1 MTTQLIPNVFAL
13 NTATSAGD
21 VVPDA
26 RFGQVT
32 SLNAN
37 SAFTVTALKG
47 NEVCLS
53 VWVKRQRVTDDIQLK
68 LNTGGWR
75 IANSGLVLLDEQET
89 GHIIPQEQWHQLTLV
104 QTHNAA
110 KLYVNGVL
118 VHSLDKDYPVLS
130 GNLGYVSASGNV
142 QLAQQHTYDY
152 ALDATAVQAGYV
164 AGLPVVKK
172 TFAQKQP
179 IGFALTHPENSLY
192 SGAIDNALL
201 IVDATRDDQVN
212 QVLEVTNT
220 SANAIHIPGSNAPSV
235 DGDNFLFELRFRNG
249 VFERIEET
257 FRFNAQSDWHISAP
271 VKNAADGSWSVYFL
285 TKTSV
290 TLNTGGKL
298 IFPFSYRTVNNAL
311 QERPTVFSLA
321 YQNMQFGDDK
331 PICGDRN
338 QPMTVANLS
347 SNNQYLT
354 ELNKQI
360 EKANGV
366 VNSMEKA
373 TQAELSKLKEELEKA
388 RNELVGAQ
396 SSLADTQDSLVNA
409 KKELLEKASQ
419 QDVTNTIEKTKTAI
433 EGGVSD
439 KISTSESALRKELGL
454 AQIDLQ
460 AKIDEAQNKIDEEQ
474 NRIFTDMDNKI
485 LTAISGINKRLEALD
500 DEVDL
505 RASAKDVKN
514 LKVLPPFAAFGYS
527 ANGLVTNHANCDFEI
542 RLRNTSGEKLTF
554 DSSGKVRLSIAVG
567 SQKDDLVSSSSKAGG
582 CTTTL
587 GSMKTPSGNTPRR
600 DFECNL
606 SNKSLN
612 ADAEVVFY
620 FNDFTPNELAG
631 QSLVEVEIAGVKNY
645 KNQHLV
651 AALHKVND
659 VAANNVVAS
668 NDVVASGNV
677 VAKDTLK
684 AYNLYLADSWA
695 DITWKQGDNLQFG
708 TVVAPE
714 NGPVTKNNNFVERMR
729 ISNSGNVGI
738 GDNSPS
744 DKLEVAGNV
753 RAERFVDRNDTSYYV
768 DPAGTSKLSTVEAVG
783 DVKGA
788 RFVDRNNTSYYVD
801 PTSTSRLSSIDV
813 DGDVKGARFVDRNS
827 SGYYVDPSS
836 TSNVNHL
843 TAKGYLRGNGY
854 YIHNLNA
861 NNIASGTISRH
872 RLPNIRLS
880 WSGVYTTGYVNWWDD
895 GMNYYLPSGA
905 VMVGLESY
913 HSNHR
918 EDRRWRIKY
927 RYVSVT
933 Y

>member
-37 SAFTVTALKG
+37 STFTVTALKG

-220 SANAIHIPGSNAPSV
+220 SANAIYIPGSNAPSV

-298 IFPFSYRTVNNAL
+298 IFPFAYRTVNNAL

-331 PICGDRN
+331 PIRGDRN

-460 AKIDEAQNKIDEEQ
+460 AKIDEAQNKVDEEQ
-474 NRIFTDMDNKI
+474 NRIFTEMDGKI
-485 LTAISGINKRLEALD
+485 LTAISGINTRLKKLD

-505 RASAKDVKN
+505 RASSDDVKN

-600 DFECNL
+600 YFECNL

-631 QSLVEVEIAGVKNY
+631 QSLVEVEVAGVIDY

-659 VAANNVVAS
+659 VVANN
-668 NDVVASGNV
+668 VVASGNV

-684 AYNLYLADSWA
+684 AYNLYLANSWA
-695 DITWKQGDNLQFG
+695 DITWKHGENLQFG
-708 TVVAPE
+708 TVVAPAR
-714 NGPVTKNNNFVERMR
+714 GRVTKEHSFVEHMR

-738 GDNSPS
+738 GKSNPTE
-744 DKLEVAGNV
+744 KLEVSGNIKASGRLYDATGHV
-753 RAERFVDRNDTSYYV
+753 M
-768 DPAGTSKLSTVEAVG
+768 PVG
-783 DVKGA
+783 A
-788 RFVDRNNTSYYVD
+788 
-801 PTSTSRLSSIDV
+801 IIMW
-813 DGDVKGARFVDRNS
+813 
-827 SGYYVDPSS
+827 SGS
-836 TSNVNHL
+836 TSNVPSGWVLCDGRNG
-843 TAKGYLRGNGY
+843 TPDLRGRFIVGQSSAYRPGSTGGAERVALSSSELPRHTHYAYDRGHSHSINDYGHY
-854 YIHNLNA
+854 HQTPLMRNSSTDQHDDSLPIYARNTSGRK
-861 NNIASGTISRH
+861 SGTRSYTGVSIRTGHSSISV
-872 RLPNIRLS
+872 N
-880 WSGVYTTGYVNWWDD
+880 YTGSSHSHENRPP
-895 GMNYYLPSGA
+895 YYA
-905 VMVGLESY
+905 MCF
-913 HSNHR
+913 
-918 EDRRWRIKY
+918 IMKK
-927 RYVSVT
+927 
-933 Y
+933 